1 MEGFIRLKYFYLL
14 VFRTIKI
21 IIEYVMAEN
30 DQIHDEVVDQ
40 VGVLNDVLITGHHL
54 ESFYRSNCL

>member
-1 MEGFIRLKYFYLL
+1 MEGFIRSKYFYLL
-14 VFRTIKI
+14 VFRTIEI

-54 ESFYRSNCL
+54 LRG

>member
-40 VGVLNDVLITGHHL
+40 VGVLHDVLITGHHL
-54 ESFYRSNCL
+54 LRV